1 MDGDKR
7 MVPPITRQQFLTATS
22 RAMWHVRSR
31 HGTYQDKCFS
41 VFHLSKQFDGKKLLH
56 HSPGKSFFSEYNP
69 KSFLC
74 LKEQQCNRVLAS
86 VTVSLFPPAICV
98 VKTKCVVAYNLLV
111 CWHFSS
117 AHDLERTMCQSGAWT
132 MCFCHFIGRT
142 CWCRY
147 FHFRV
152 MPCDGQQENIQDTY
166 SLWNKCLSVCSLWF
180 KPWL

>member
-22 RAMWHVRSR
+22 WAMWHVRSR

-98 VKTKCVVAYNLLV
+98 VKTKCVVA
-111 CWHFSS
+111 
-117 AHDLERTMCQSGAWT
+117 
-132 MCFCHFIGRT
+132 
-142 CWCRY
+142 
-147 FHFRV
+147 
-152 MPCDGQQENIQDTY
+152 
-166 SLWNKCLSVCSLWF
+166 
-180 KPWL
+180 